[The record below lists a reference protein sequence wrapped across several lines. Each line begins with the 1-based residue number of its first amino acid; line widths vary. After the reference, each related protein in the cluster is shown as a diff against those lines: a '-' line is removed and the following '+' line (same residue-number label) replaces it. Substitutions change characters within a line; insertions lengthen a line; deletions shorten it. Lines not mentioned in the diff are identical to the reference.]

1 MEAKLNHACEEKR
14 PWLPR
19 CTIRCPWLPGCTM
32 RCLLVHRSHDCHAPV
47 TSIFRPRTPPS
58 AIRAMLPIQNKSGW
72 DIAPTFSCELSMD
85 GWWYQTCRMKPK
97 SIFFCP
103 RMQRHVPHI
112 AGPPRP
118 AQARHWVPSWPSCP
132 RLPPATTK
140 SCHVFNNKTRVDVLC
155 FRPAAKIDSLWR
167 IFNISRSAQSS
178 ATTGTPVCHKKKR
191 NLNFSF
197 VALQRLMENYA
208 NPLTIQSAAVV
219 QATKTCSNGPAM
231 NLTPARQHKDSNHI
245 ITCCRTIRGGM
256 KLLTKKRNIYNKI
269 KLFFFIHH
277 RKKIKLK
284 TQKETAHAVLT

>member
-72 DIAPTFSCELSMD
+72 DFSPTFSCVLGMD

-155 FRPAAKIDSLWR
+155 FRPAAKIDAEAHNPVQQLAHLSQKKGIW
-167 IFNISRSAQSS
+167 IFHSQHYKDWWK
-178 ATTGTPVCHKKKR
+178 TTPIPLLYKV
-191 NLNFSF
+191 
-197 VALQRLMENYA
+197 QR
-208 NPLTIQSAAVV
+208 
-219 QATKTCSNGPAM
+219 
-231 NLTPARQHKDSNHI
+231 
-245 ITCCRTIRGGM
+245 
-256 KLLTKKRNIYNKI
+256 
-269 KLFFFIHH
+269 
-277 RKKIKLK
+277 
-284 TQKETAHAVLT
+284 